1 MKPWHQFQI
10 DHPNRFFEDTY
21 RDYKYLVYQ
30 HDYGHLNGYVL
41 LKEDDDRE
49 KASDLQCHGGIT
61 FDDDLSFVILTESGH
76 YIGFDC
82 NHWNDIAPFL
92 EERLREVDRLRLFE
106 PFMPYT
112 DEPRF
117 WRTEGYVIDNCKS
130 IIDQLIELKN
140 KV

>member
-10 DHPNRFFEDTY
+10 DHPDRFFEETY
-21 RDYKYLVYQ
+21 RDYKYVVYQ

-49 KASDLQCHGGIT
+49 KASDLECHGGIT
-61 FDDDLSFVILTESGH
+61 FNDDLSFVIPSESG
-76 YIGFDC
+76 YYVGFDC

-92 EERLREVDRLRLFE
+92 EDRLDLFGLWE
-106 PFMPYT
+106 PYT

-117 WRTEGYVIDNCKS
+117 WRTEDYVVDNCKS
-130 IIDQLIELKN
+130 MIDQLIEMKN